1 MKALNVCSVP
11 MTPPSPPAIQSV
23 LELFKGPLASVRF
36 ADVDA
41 AGLANLAAEVESA
54 ADEVNGHEAK
64 LAQLRQEL
72 VGRQEALLLL
82 AQRAL
87 AYARVFAEN
96 DDALL
101 EELNRIA
108 LPRAAKARKPSA
120 SATKTT
126 NADDAAAPALTAEAT
141 PAAETATESVEPDAP
156 SRADEPA
163 ETKPARP
170 TKKIAKGRLSRA
182 FSREDSA

>member
-1 MKALNVCSVP
+1 

-54 ADEVNGHEAK
+54 ANEVNGHEAK

-87 AYARVFAEN
+87 AYARVYAEN

-108 LPRAAKARKPSA
+108 LPRGAKARKPN
-120 SATKTT
+120 ATKTSS
-126 NADDAAAPALTAEAT
+126 ADDAAAPALTAQASA
-141 PAAETATESVEPDAP
+141 AAETTEPVEAEAP
-156 SRADEPA
+156 AVADEPA
-163 ETKPARP
+163 ETKPARA
-170 TKKIAKGRLSRA
+170 TKKVVKGRLSRA

>member
-1 MKALNVCSVP
+1 
-11 MTPPSPPAIQSV
+11 MTPPSPSAIQSV

-54 ADEVNGHEAK
+54 ADEVNAHEAK
-64 LAQLRQEL
+64 LAQLRLEL
-72 VGRQEALLLL
+72 AGRQEALLLL

-101 EELNRIA
+101 EELNRIS
-108 LPRAAKARKPSA
+108 LPRAAKTRKP

-126 NADDAAAPALTAEAT
+126 NADDAAAPPLTADAT
-141 PAAETATESVEPDAP
+141 PAADTATESVEPEAP
-156 SRADEPA
+156 SVADEPA
-163 ETKPARP
+163 ETKPARA
-170 TKKIAKGRLSRA
+170 TKKMVKGRLSRA